1 MTTVAIH
8 QPQYLPLLPYC
19 DKADNCDVFVY
30 LDTVQFQKNGV
41 QNRNQIKTASGATWL
56 TVPVSVSLGDTIA
69 ETSLA
74 SNSFARKH
82 LATIKQSYARAEF
95 KELLMQPLECIFSQS
110 WSCLAELNIA
120 ITELLFENLRIKSK
134 RIRASEL
141 DVAGSKDDLI
151 LAICRSVGADVYFS
165 GKGAQSYQDE
175 EKFRHHGVTLR
186 YQEYKAPEY
195 RQCFP
200 ELGFVP
206 DLSALDLLLNMGQ
219 ESRAVMISGRKI
231 A

>member
-1 MTTVAIH
+1 MSSMTTVAIH
-8 QPQYLPLLPYC
+8 QPQYLPWLLYC

-110 WSCLAELNIA
+110 WS
-120 ITELLFENLRIKSK
+120 
-134 RIRASEL
+134 
-141 DVAGSKDDLI
+141 
-151 LAICRSVGADVYFS
+151 
-165 GKGAQSYQDE
+165 
-175 EKFRHHGVTLR
+175 
-186 YQEYKAPEY
+186 
-195 RQCFP
+195 
-200 ELGFVP
+200 
-206 DLSALDLLLNMGQ
+206 
-219 ESRAVMISGRKI
+219 
-231 A
+231 